1 METKPTIDLS
11 ALLERQRKAWSANPP
26 DRAQRMADMAALRE
40 AVVRRMPDLVAA
52 MQADF
57 GHRSRHESL
66 ISDGVIVLQEI
77 DHVRKHLRR
86 WMRPKRRFADW
97 LFWPARTEL
106 QYRAV
111 GVVGIISPWNYP
123 VNLGLVPLVT
133 AIAAGNHVMLKP
145 SEYTPHTSR
154 ALTELFAEVFPPERV
169 SVVEGGAE
177 LAARF
182 AALPFDH
189 LFFTG
194 STAVGRKVAEAAA
207 RNLTPTT
214 LELGGKSPCIIDTS
228 CDLQDAALKIAHGK
242 LLNAG
247 QTCIAPDYVLL
258 PRGSETAF
266 ADAYRA
272 AVARLFPSIAGN
284 QDYASI
290 ISPRHLA
297 RLRTML
303 QQAQTQG
310 ADVQNMDPAPGAM
323 PDPAAAVQDGGTS
336 RQMAPVLVFG
346 ATSGMQLM
354 QEEIF
359 GPILPVVSYERLDD
373 AIAHINAGPRPLALY
388 WFGTN
393 DSVRDDVLARTVSG
407 GVSVNDTLMHIA
419 HDNLPFGG
427 VGDSG
432 WGAYHGESG
441 YLRFCH
447 QKSVLVQSRW
457 AMGSLFYPPYG
468 QRFDQVMGLL
478 RRWL

>member
-154 ALTELFAEVFPPERV
+154 ALTELFADVFPPERV
-169 SVVEGGAE
+169 SVVEGDAE

-194 STAVGRKVAEAAA
+194 STAVGRKVMAAA
-207 RNLTPTT
+207 APNLTPLT
-214 LELGGKSPCIIDTS
+214 LELGGKSPAII
-228 CDLQDAALKIAHGK
+228 AADYPIETAAARIAAGK
-242 LLNAG
+242 FFNAG
-247 QTCIAPDYVLL
+247 QTCIAPDYVLV
-258 PRGSETAF
+258 PRAKR
-266 ADAYRA
+266 DALVDALRQCVERSYPDFSQNQDFTSIINEGHFNRLRGLVDEARA
-272 AVARLFPSIAGN
+272 AGAR
-284 QDYASI
+284 I
-290 ISPRHLA
+290 ISLPNDAAH
-297 RLRTML
+297 
-303 QQAQTQG
+303 
-310 ADVQNMDPAPGAM
+310 DPARRRFAPTLVLDA
-323 PDPAAAVQDGGTS
+323 PLDS
-336 RQMAPVLVFG
+336 R
-346 ATSGMQLM
+346 LM

-359 GPILPVVSYERLDD
+359 GPVLPLVPYDDLDQ
-373 AIAHINAGPRPLALY
+373 ALQLIAALPRPLALY
-388 WFGTN
+388 HFDHDRKRTRR
-393 DSVRDDVLARTVSG
+393 VIAAQLAG
-407 GVSVNDTLMHIA
+407 GVNVNDCLLQFGQTH
-419 HDNLPFGG
+419 LPFGG
-427 VGDSG
+427 IGPSG
-432 WGAYHGESG
+432 MGQYHGHAGFLAMSKQLPIM
-441 YLRFCH
+441 Y
-447 QKSVLVQSRW
+447 QSRW
-457 AMGSLFYPPYG
+457 PSWALMRPPYG
-468 QRFDQVMGLL
+468 KLAERLIG
-478 RRWL
+478 WLVR

>member
-40 AVVRRMPDLVAA
+40 AVVRRMPALVAA

-194 STAVGRKVAEAAA
+194 STAVGRKVMAAA
-207 RNLTPTT
+207 APNLTPLT
-214 LELGGKSPCIIDTS
+214 LELGGKSPAII
-228 CDLQDAALKIAHGK
+228 AADYPIETAAARIAAGK
-242 LLNAG
+242 LFNAG
-247 QTCIAPDYVLL
+247 QTCIAPDYVLV
-258 PRGSETAF
+258 PRAKR
-266 ADAYRA
+266 DALVDALRQCVERSYPDFSQNQDFTSIINEGHFNRLRGLVDEARA
-272 AVARLFPSIAGN
+272 AGAR
-284 QDYASI
+284 I
-290 ISPRHLA
+290 ISLPNDAAH
-297 RLRTML
+297 
-303 QQAQTQG
+303 
-310 ADVQNMDPAPGAM
+310 DPARRRFAPTLVLDA
-323 PDPAAAVQDGGTS
+323 PLDS
-336 RQMAPVLVFG
+336 R
-346 ATSGMQLM
+346 LM

-359 GPILPVVSYERLDD
+359 GPVLPLVPYDTLDQ
-373 AIAHINAGPRPLALY
+373 ALQLIAALPRPLALY
-388 WFGTN
+388 HFDHDRKRTRR
-393 DSVRDDVLARTVSG
+393 VIAAQLAG
-407 GVSVNDTLMHIA
+407 GVNVNDCLLQFGQTH
-419 HDNLPFGG
+419 LPFGG
-427 VGDSG
+427 IGPSG
-432 WGAYHGESG
+432 MGQYHGHAGFLAMSKQLPIM
-441 YLRFCH
+441 Y
-447 QKSVLVQSRW
+447 QSRW
-457 AMGSLFYPPYG
+457 PSWALMRPPYG
-468 QRFDQVMGLL
+468 KLAERLIG
-478 RRWL
+478 WLVR

>member
-40 AVVRRMPDLVAA
+40 AVVRRMPALVAA

-194 STAVGRKVAEAAA
+194 STAVGRKVMAAA
-207 RNLTPTT
+207 APNLTPLT
-214 LELGGKSPCIIDTS
+214 LELGGKSPAII
-228 CDLQDAALKIAHGK
+228 AADYPIETAAARIAAGK
-242 LLNAG
+242 FFNAG
-247 QTCIAPDYVLL
+247 QTCIAPDYVLV
-258 PRGSETAF
+258 PRAKR
-266 ADAYRA
+266 DALVDALRQCVERSYPDFSQNQDFTSIINEGHFNRLRGLVDEARA
-272 AVARLFPSIAGN
+272 AGAR
-284 QDYASI
+284 I
-290 ISPRHLA
+290 ISLPNDAAH
-297 RLRTML
+297 
-303 QQAQTQG
+303 
-310 ADVQNMDPAPGAM
+310 DPARRRFAPTLVLDA
-323 PDPAAAVQDGGTS
+323 PLDS
-336 RQMAPVLVFG
+336 R
-346 ATSGMQLM
+346 LM

-359 GPILPVVSYERLDD
+359 GPVLPLVPYDTLDQ
-373 AIAHINAGPRPLALY
+373 ALQLIAALPRPLALY
-388 WFGTN
+388 HFDHDRKRTRR
-393 DSVRDDVLARTVSG
+393 VIAAQLAG
-407 GVSVNDTLMHIA
+407 GVNVNDCLLQFGQTH
-419 HDNLPFGG
+419 LPFGG
-427 VGDSG
+427 IGPSG
-432 WGAYHGESG
+432 MGQYHGHAGFLAMSKQLPIM
-441 YLRFCH
+441 Y
-447 QKSVLVQSRW
+447 QSRW
-457 AMGSLFYPPYG
+457 PSWALMRPPYG
-468 QRFDQVMGLL
+468 KLAERLIG
-478 RRWL
+478 WLVR

>member
-40 AVVRRMPDLVAA
+40 AVVRRMPALVAA

-77 DHVRKHLRR
+77 DHVRKHLKR

-194 STAVGRKVAEAAA
+194 STAVGRKVMAAA
-207 RNLTPTT
+207 APNLTPLT
-214 LELGGKSPCIIDTS
+214 LELGGKSPAII
-228 CDLQDAALKIAHGK
+228 AADYPIETAAARIAAGK
-242 LLNAG
+242 FFNAG
-247 QTCIAPDYVLL
+247 QTCIAPDYVLV
-258 PRGSETAF
+258 PRAKR
-266 ADAYRA
+266 DALVDALRQCVERSYPDFSQNQDFTSIINEGHFNRLRGLVDEARA
-272 AVARLFPSIAGN
+272 AGAR
-284 QDYASI
+284 I
-290 ISPRHLA
+290 ISLPNDAAH
-297 RLRTML
+297 
-303 QQAQTQG
+303 
-310 ADVQNMDPAPGAM
+310 DPARRRFAPTLVLDA
-323 PDPAAAVQDGGTS
+323 PLDS
-336 RQMAPVLVFG
+336 R
-346 ATSGMQLM
+346 LM

-359 GPILPVVSYERLDD
+359 GPVLPLVPYDTLDQ
-373 AIAHINAGPRPLALY
+373 ALQLIAALPRPLALY
-388 WFGTN
+388 HFDHDRKRTRR
-393 DSVRDDVLARTVSG
+393 VIAAQLAG
-407 GVSVNDTLMHIA
+407 GVNVNDCLLQFGQTH
-419 HDNLPFGG
+419 LPFGG
-427 VGDSG
+427 IGPSG
-432 WGAYHGESG
+432 MGQYHGHAGFLAMSKQLPIM
-441 YLRFCH
+441 Y
-447 QKSVLVQSRW
+447 QSRW
-457 AMGSLFYPPYG
+457 PSWALMRPPYG
-468 QRFDQVMGLL
+468 KLAERLIG
-478 RRWL
+478 WLVR

>member
-26 DRAQRMADMAALRE
+26 DRAQRMADLAALRE

-77 DHVRKHLRR
+77 DHVRKHLKR

-194 STAVGRKVAEAAA
+194 STAVGRKVMAAA
-207 RNLTPTT
+207 APNLTPLT
-214 LELGGKSPCIIDTS
+214 LELGGKSPAII
-228 CDLQDAALKIAHGK
+228 AADYPIETAAARIAAGK
-242 LLNAG
+242 FFNAG
-247 QTCIAPDYVLL
+247 QTCIAPDYVLV
-258 PRGSETAF
+258 PRAKR
-266 ADAYRA
+266 DALVDALRQCVERSYPDFSQNQDFTSIINEGHFNRLRGLVDEARA
-272 AVARLFPSIAGN
+272 AGAR
-284 QDYASI
+284 I
-290 ISPRHLA
+290 ISLPNDAAH
-297 RLRTML
+297 
-303 QQAQTQG
+303 
-310 ADVQNMDPAPGAM
+310 DPARRRFAPTLVLDA
-323 PDPAAAVQDGGTS
+323 PLDS
-336 RQMAPVLVFG
+336 R
-346 ATSGMQLM
+346 LM

-359 GPILPVVSYERLDD
+359 GPVLPLVPYDTLDQ
-373 AIAHINAGPRPLALY
+373 ALQLIAALPRPLALY
-388 WFGTN
+388 HFDHDRKRTRR
-393 DSVRDDVLARTVSG
+393 VIAAQLAG
-407 GVSVNDTLMHIA
+407 GVNVNDCLLQFGQTH
-419 HDNLPFGG
+419 LPFGG
-427 VGDSG
+427 IGPSG
-432 WGAYHGESG
+432 MGQYHGHAGFLAMSKQLPIM
-441 YLRFCH
+441 Y
-447 QKSVLVQSRW
+447 QSRW
-457 AMGSLFYPPYG
+457 PSWALMRPPYG
-468 QRFDQVMGLL
+468 KLAERLIG
-478 RRWL
+478 WLVR

>member
-11 ALLERQRKAWSANPP
+11 ALLERQRKAWSAKPP
-26 DRAQRMADMAALRE
+26 DRAQRMADLAALRE

-194 STAVGRKVAEAAA
+194 STAVGRKVMAAA
-207 RNLTPTT
+207 APNLTPLT
-214 LELGGKSPCIIDTS
+214 LELGGKSPAII
-228 CDLQDAALKIAHGK
+228 AADYPIETAAARIAAGK
-242 LLNAG
+242 FFNAG
-247 QTCIAPDYVLL
+247 QTCIAPDYVLV
-258 PRGSETAF
+258 PRAKR
-266 ADAYRA
+266 DALVDALRQCVERSYPDFSQNQDFTSIINEGHFNRLRGLVDEARA
-272 AVARLFPSIAGN
+272 AGAR
-284 QDYASI
+284 I
-290 ISPRHLA
+290 ISLPNDAAH
-297 RLRTML
+297 
-303 QQAQTQG
+303 
-310 ADVQNMDPAPGAM
+310 DPARRRFAPTLVLDA
-323 PDPAAAVQDGGTS
+323 PLDS
-336 RQMAPVLVFG
+336 R
-346 ATSGMQLM
+346 LM

-359 GPILPVVSYERLDD
+359 GPVLPLVPYDTLDQ
-373 AIAHINAGPRPLALY
+373 ALQLIAALPRPLALY
-388 WFGTN
+388 HFDHDRKRTRR
-393 DSVRDDVLARTVSG
+393 VIAAQLAG
-407 GVSVNDTLMHIA
+407 GVNVNDCLLQFGQTH
-419 HDNLPFGG
+419 LPFGG
-427 VGDSG
+427 IGPSG
-432 WGAYHGESG
+432 MGQYHGHAGFLAMSKQLPIM
-441 YLRFCH
+441 Y
-447 QKSVLVQSRW
+447 QSRW
-457 AMGSLFYPPYG
+457 PSWALMRPPYG
-468 QRFDQVMGLL
+468 KLAERLIG
-478 RRWL
+478 WLVR

>member
-194 STAVGRKVAEAAA
+194 STAVGRKVMAAA
-207 RNLTPTT
+207 APNLTPLT
-214 LELGGKSPCIIDTS
+214 LELGGKSPAII
-228 CDLQDAALKIAHGK
+228 AADYPIETAAARIAAGK
-242 LLNAG
+242 FFNAG
-247 QTCIAPDYVLL
+247 QTCIAPDYVLV
-258 PRGSETAF
+258 PRAKR
-266 ADAYRA
+266 DALVDALRQCVERSYPDFSQNQDFTSIINEGHFNRLRGLVDEARA
-272 AVARLFPSIAGN
+272 AGAR
-284 QDYASI
+284 I
-290 ISPRHLA
+290 ISLPNDAAH
-297 RLRTML
+297 
-303 QQAQTQG
+303 
-310 ADVQNMDPAPGAM
+310 DPARRRFAPTLVLDA
-323 PDPAAAVQDGGTS
+323 PLDS
-336 RQMAPVLVFG
+336 R
-346 ATSGMQLM
+346 LM

-359 GPILPVVSYERLDD
+359 GPVLPMVAYDDLDQ
-373 AIAHINAGPRPLALY
+373 ALQLIAALPRPLALY
-388 WFGTN
+388 HFDHDRTRTRR
-393 DSVRDDVLARTVSG
+393 VIAAQLAG
-407 GVSVNDTLMHIA
+407 GVNVNDCLLQFGQTH
-419 HDNLPFGG
+419 LPFGG
-427 VGDSG
+427 VGPSG
-432 WGAYHGESG
+432 MGQYHGHAGFLAMSKQLPIM
-441 YLRFCH
+441 Y
-447 QKSVLVQSRW
+447 QSRW
-457 AMGSLFYPPYG
+457 PSWALMRPPYG
-468 QRFDQVMGLL
+468 KLAERLIG
-478 RRWL
+478 WLVR

>member
-1 METKPTIDLS
+1 METKPAIDLS
-11 ALLERQRKAWSANPP
+11 ALLERQRKAWSAKPP
-26 DRAQRMADMAALRE
+26 DRAQRMADLAALRE
-40 AVVRRMPDLVAA
+40 AVVRRMPALVAA

-194 STAVGRKVAEAAA
+194 STAVGRKVMAAA
-207 RNLTPTT
+207 APNLTPLT
-214 LELGGKSPCIIDTS
+214 LELGGKSPAII
-228 CDLQDAALKIAHGK
+228 AADYPIETAAARIAAGK
-242 LLNAG
+242 FFNAG
-247 QTCIAPDYVLL
+247 QTCIAPDYVLV
-258 PRGSETAF
+258 PRAKR
-266 ADAYRA
+266 DALVDALRQCVERSYPDFSQNQDFTSIINEGHFNRLRGLVDEARA
-272 AVARLFPSIAGN
+272 AGAR
-284 QDYASI
+284 I
-290 ISPRHLA
+290 ISLPNDAAH
-297 RLRTML
+297 
-303 QQAQTQG
+303 
-310 ADVQNMDPAPGAM
+310 DPARRRFAPTLVLDA
-323 PDPAAAVQDGGTS
+323 PLDS
-336 RQMAPVLVFG
+336 R
-346 ATSGMQLM
+346 LM

-359 GPILPVVSYERLDD
+359 GPVLPLVPYDTLDQ
-373 AIAHINAGPRPLALY
+373 ALQLIAALPRPLALY
-388 WFGTN
+388 HFDHDRKRTRR
-393 DSVRDDVLARTVSG
+393 VIAAQLAG
-407 GVSVNDTLMHIA
+407 GVNVNDCLLQFGQTH
-419 HDNLPFGG
+419 LPFGG
-427 VGDSG
+427 IGPSG
-432 WGAYHGESG
+432 MGQYHGHAGFLAMSKQLPIM
-441 YLRFCH
+441 Y
-447 QKSVLVQSRW
+447 QSRW
-457 AMGSLFYPPYG
+457 PSWALMRPPYG
-468 QRFDQVMGLL
+468 KLAERLIG
-478 RRWL
+478 WLVR

>member
-77 DHVRKHLRR
+77 DHVRKHLKR

-194 STAVGRKVAEAAA
+194 STAVGRKVMAAA
-207 RNLTPTT
+207 APNLTPLT
-214 LELGGKSPCIIDTS
+214 LELGGKSPAII
-228 CDLQDAALKIAHGK
+228 AADYPIETAAARIAAGK
-242 LLNAG
+242 FFNAG
-247 QTCIAPDYVLL
+247 QTCIAPDYVLV
-258 PRGSETAF
+258 PRAKR
-266 ADAYRA
+266 DALVDALRQCVERSYPDFSQNQDFTSIINEGHFNRLRGLVDEARA
-272 AVARLFPSIAGN
+272 AGAR
-284 QDYASI
+284 I
-290 ISPRHLA
+290 ISLPNDAAH
-297 RLRTML
+297 
-303 QQAQTQG
+303 
-310 ADVQNMDPAPGAM
+310 DPARRRFAPTLVLDA
-323 PDPAAAVQDGGTS
+323 PLDS
-336 RQMAPVLVFG
+336 R
-346 ATSGMQLM
+346 LM

-359 GPILPVVSYERLDD
+359 GPVLPLVPYDTLDQ
-373 AIAHINAGPRPLALY
+373 ALQLIAALPRPLALY
-388 WFGTN
+388 HFDHDRKRTRR
-393 DSVRDDVLARTVSG
+393 VIAAQLAG
-407 GVSVNDTLMHIA
+407 GVNVNDCLLQFGQTH
-419 HDNLPFGG
+419 LPFGG
-427 VGDSG
+427 IGPSG
-432 WGAYHGESG
+432 MGQYHGHAGFLAMSKQLPIM
-441 YLRFCH
+441 Y
-447 QKSVLVQSRW
+447 QSRW
-457 AMGSLFYPPYG
+457 PSWALMRPPYG
-468 QRFDQVMGLL
+468 KLAERLIG
-478 RRWL
+478 WLVR

>member
-194 STAVGRKVAEAAA
+194 STAVGRKVMAAA
-207 RNLTPTT
+207 APNLTPLT
-214 LELGGKSPCIIDTS
+214 LELGGKSPAII
-228 CDLQDAALKIAHGK
+228 AADYPIETAAARIAAGK
-242 LLNAG
+242 FFNAG
-247 QTCIAPDYVLL
+247 QTCIAPDYVLV
-258 PRGSETAF
+258 PRAKR
-266 ADAYRA
+266 DALVDALRQCVERSYPDFSQNQDFTSIINEGHFNRLRGLVDEARA
-272 AVARLFPSIAGN
+272 AGAR
-284 QDYASI
+284 I
-290 ISPRHLA
+290 ISLPNDAAH
-297 RLRTML
+297 
-303 QQAQTQG
+303 
-310 ADVQNMDPAPGAM
+310 DPARRRFAPTLVLDA
-323 PDPAAAVQDGGTS
+323 PLDS
-336 RQMAPVLVFG
+336 R
-346 ATSGMQLM
+346 LM

-359 GPILPVVSYERLDD
+359 GPVLPLVPYDDLDQ
-373 AIAHINAGPRPLALY
+373 ALQLIAALPRPLALY
-388 WFGTN
+388 HFDHDRKRTRR
-393 DSVRDDVLARTVSG
+393 VIAAQLAG
-407 GVSVNDTLMHIA
+407 GVNVNDCLLQFGQTH
-419 HDNLPFGG
+419 LPFGG
-427 VGDSG
+427 IGPSG
-432 WGAYHGESG
+432 MGQYHGHAGFLAMSKQLPIM
-441 YLRFCH
+441 Y
-447 QKSVLVQSRW
+447 QSRW
-457 AMGSLFYPPYG
+457 PSWALMRPPYG
-468 QRFDQVMGLL
+468 KLAERLIG
-478 RRWL
+478 WLVR

>member
-1 METKPTIDLS
+1 METKPAIDLS
-11 ALLERQRKAWSANPP
+11 ALLERQRKAWSAKPP
-26 DRAQRMADMAALRE
+26 DRAQRMADLAALRE

-194 STAVGRKVAEAAA
+194 STAVGRKVMAAA
-207 RNLTPTT
+207 APNLTPLT
-214 LELGGKSPCIIDTS
+214 LELGGKSPAII
-228 CDLQDAALKIAHGK
+228 AADYPIETAAARIAAGK
-242 LLNAG
+242 FFNAG
-247 QTCIAPDYVLL
+247 QTCIAPDYVLV
-258 PRGSETAF
+258 PRAKR
-266 ADAYRA
+266 DALVDALRQCVERSYPDFSQNQDFTSIINEGHFNRLRGLVDEARA
-272 AVARLFPSIAGN
+272 AGAR
-284 QDYASI
+284 I
-290 ISPRHLA
+290 ISLPNDAAH
-297 RLRTML
+297 
-303 QQAQTQG
+303 
-310 ADVQNMDPAPGAM
+310 DPARRRFAPTLVLDA
-323 PDPAAAVQDGGTS
+323 PLDS
-336 RQMAPVLVFG
+336 R
-346 ATSGMQLM
+346 LM

-359 GPILPVVSYERLDD
+359 GPVLPLVPYDTLDQ
-373 AIAHINAGPRPLALY
+373 ALQLIAALPRPLALY
-388 WFGTN
+388 HFDHDRKRTRR
-393 DSVRDDVLARTVSG
+393 VIAAQLAG
-407 GVSVNDTLMHIA
+407 GVNVNDCLLQFGQTH
-419 HDNLPFGG
+419 LPFGG
-427 VGDSG
+427 IGPSG
-432 WGAYHGESG
+432 MGQYHGHAGFLAMSKQLPIM
-441 YLRFCH
+441 Y
-447 QKSVLVQSRW
+447 QSRW
-457 AMGSLFYPPYG
+457 PSWALMRPPYG
-468 QRFDQVMGLL
+468 KLAERLIG
-478 RRWL
+478 WLVR

>member
-40 AVVRRMPDLVAA
+40 AVVRRMPALVAA

-194 STAVGRKVAEAAA
+194 STAVGRKVMAAA
-207 RNLTPTT
+207 APNLTPLT
-214 LELGGKSPCIIDTS
+214 LELGGKSPAII
-228 CDLQDAALKIAHGK
+228 AADYPIETAAARIAAGK
-242 LLNAG
+242 FFNAG
-247 QTCIAPDYVLL
+247 QTCIAPDYVLV
-258 PRGSETAF
+258 PRAKR
-266 ADAYRA
+266 DALVDALRQCVERSYPDFSQNQDFTSIINEGHFNRLRGLVDEARA
-272 AVARLFPSIAGN
+272 AGAR
-284 QDYASI
+284 I
-290 ISPRHLA
+290 ISLPNDAAH
-297 RLRTML
+297 
-303 QQAQTQG
+303 
-310 ADVQNMDPAPGAM
+310 DPARRRFAPTLVLDA
-323 PDPAAAVQDGGTS
+323 PLDS
-336 RQMAPVLVFG
+336 R
-346 ATSGMQLM
+346 LM

-359 GPILPVVSYERLDD
+359 GPVLPLVPYDDLDQ
-373 AIAHINAGPRPLALY
+373 ALQLIAALPRPLALY
-388 WFGTN
+388 HFDHDRKRTRR
-393 DSVRDDVLARTVSG
+393 VIAAQLAG
-407 GVSVNDTLMHIA
+407 GVNVNDCLLQFGQTH
-419 HDNLPFGG
+419 LPFGG
-427 VGDSG
+427 IGPSG
-432 WGAYHGESG
+432 MGQYHGHAGFLAMSKQLPIM
-441 YLRFCH
+441 Y
-447 QKSVLVQSRW
+447 QSRW
-457 AMGSLFYPPYG
+457 PSWALMRPPYG
-468 QRFDQVMGLL
+468 KLAERLIG
-478 RRWL
+478 WLVR

>member
-26 DRAQRMADMAALRE
+26 DRAQRMADLAALRE
-40 AVVRRMPDLVAA
+40 AVVRRMPALVAA

-154 ALTELFAEVFPPERV
+154 ALTELFADVFPPERV

-194 STAVGRKVAEAAA
+194 STAVGRKVMAAA
-207 RNLTPTT
+207 APNLTPLT
-214 LELGGKSPCIIDTS
+214 LELGGKSPAII
-228 CDLQDAALKIAHGK
+228 AADYPIETAAARIAAGK
-242 LLNAG
+242 FFNAG
-247 QTCIAPDYVLL
+247 QTCIAPDYVLV
-258 PRGSETAF
+258 PRAKR
-266 ADAYRA
+266 DALVDALRQCVERSYPDFSQNQDFTSIINEGHFNRLRGLVDEARA
-272 AVARLFPSIAGN
+272 AGAR
-284 QDYASI
+284 I
-290 ISPRHLA
+290 ISLPNDAAH
-297 RLRTML
+297 
-303 QQAQTQG
+303 
-310 ADVQNMDPAPGAM
+310 DPARRRFAPTLVLDA
-323 PDPAAAVQDGGTS
+323 PLDS
-336 RQMAPVLVFG
+336 R
-346 ATSGMQLM
+346 LM

-359 GPILPVVSYERLDD
+359 GPVLPLVPYDDLDQ
-373 AIAHINAGPRPLALY
+373 ALQLIAALPRPLALY
-388 WFGTN
+388 HFDHDRKRTRR
-393 DSVRDDVLARTVSG
+393 VIAAQLAG
-407 GVSVNDTLMHIA
+407 GVNVNDCLLQFGQTH
-419 HDNLPFGG
+419 LPFGG
-427 VGDSG
+427 IGPSG
-432 WGAYHGESG
+432 MGQYHGHAGFLAMSKQLPIM
-441 YLRFCH
+441 Y
-447 QKSVLVQSRW
+447 QSRW
-457 AMGSLFYPPYG
+457 PSWALMRPPYG
-468 QRFDQVMGLL
+468 KLAERLIG
-478 RRWL
+478 WLVR

>member
-26 DRAQRMADMAALRE
+26 DRAQRMADLAALRE
-40 AVVRRMPDLVAA
+40 AVVRRMPALVAA

-194 STAVGRKVAEAAA
+194 STAVGRKVMAAA
-207 RNLTPTT
+207 APNLTPLT
-214 LELGGKSPCIIDTS
+214 LELGGKSPAII
-228 CDLQDAALKIAHGK
+228 AADYPIETAAARIAAGK
-242 LLNAG
+242 FFNAG
-247 QTCIAPDYVLL
+247 QTCIAPDYVLV
-258 PRGSETAF
+258 PRAKR
-266 ADAYRA
+266 DALVDALRQCVERSYPDFSQNQDFTSIINEGHFNRLRGLVDEARA
-272 AVARLFPSIAGN
+272 AGAR
-284 QDYASI
+284 I
-290 ISPRHLA
+290 ISLPNDAAH
-297 RLRTML
+297 
-303 QQAQTQG
+303 
-310 ADVQNMDPAPGAM
+310 DPARRRFAPTLVLDA
-323 PDPAAAVQDGGTS
+323 PLDS
-336 RQMAPVLVFG
+336 R
-346 ATSGMQLM
+346 LM

-359 GPILPVVSYERLDD
+359 GPVLPLVPYDDLDQ
-373 AIAHINAGPRPLALY
+373 ALQLIAALPRPLALY
-388 WFGTN
+388 HFDHDRKRTRR
-393 DSVRDDVLARTVSG
+393 VIAAQLAG
-407 GVSVNDTLMHIA
+407 GVNVNDCLLQFGQTH
-419 HDNLPFGG
+419 LPFGG
-427 VGDSG
+427 IGPSG
-432 WGAYHGESG
+432 MGQYHGHAGFLAMSKQLPIM
-441 YLRFCH
+441 Y
-447 QKSVLVQSRW
+447 QSRW
-457 AMGSLFYPPYG
+457 PSWALMRPPYG
-468 QRFDQVMGLL
+468 KLAERLIG
-478 RRWL
+478 WLVR

>member
-1 METKPTIDLS
+1 METKPAIDLS

-77 DHVRKHLRR
+77 DHVRKHLKR

-194 STAVGRKVAEAAA
+194 STAVGRKVMAAA
-207 RNLTPTT
+207 APNLTPLT
-214 LELGGKSPCIIDTS
+214 LELGGKSPAII
-228 CDLQDAALKIAHGK
+228 AADYPIETAAARIAAGK
-242 LLNAG
+242 FFNAG
-247 QTCIAPDYVLL
+247 QTCIAPDYVLV
-258 PRGSETAF
+258 PRAKR
-266 ADAYRA
+266 DALVDALRQCVERSYPDFSQNQDFTSIINEGHFNRLRGLVDEARA
-272 AVARLFPSIAGN
+272 AGAR
-284 QDYASI
+284 I
-290 ISPRHLA
+290 ISLPNDAAH
-297 RLRTML
+297 
-303 QQAQTQG
+303 
-310 ADVQNMDPAPGAM
+310 DPARRRFAPTLVLDA
-323 PDPAAAVQDGGTS
+323 PLDS
-336 RQMAPVLVFG
+336 R
-346 ATSGMQLM
+346 LM

-359 GPILPVVSYERLDD
+359 GPVLPLVPYDTLDQ
-373 AIAHINAGPRPLALY
+373 ALQLIAALPRPLALY
-388 WFGTN
+388 HFDHDRKRTRR
-393 DSVRDDVLARTVSG
+393 VIAAQLAG
-407 GVSVNDTLMHIA
+407 GVNVNDCLLQFGQTH
-419 HDNLPFGG
+419 LPFGG
-427 VGDSG
+427 IGPSG
-432 WGAYHGESG
+432 MGQYHGHAGFLAMSKQLPIM
-441 YLRFCH
+441 Y
-447 QKSVLVQSRW
+447 QSRW
-457 AMGSLFYPPYG
+457 PSWALMRPPYG
-468 QRFDQVMGLL
+468 KLAERLIG
-478 RRWL
+478 WLVR

>member
-26 DRAQRMADMAALRE
+26 DRAQRMTDMAALRE

-194 STAVGRKVAEAAA
+194 STAVGRKVMAAA
-207 RNLTPTT
+207 APNLTPLT
-214 LELGGKSPCIIDTS
+214 LELGGKSPAII
-228 CDLQDAALKIAHGK
+228 AADYPIETAAARIAAGK
-242 LLNAG
+242 FFNAG
-247 QTCIAPDYVLL
+247 QTCIAPDYVLV
-258 PRGSETAF
+258 PRAKR
-266 ADAYRA
+266 DALVDALRQCVERSYPDFSQNQDFTSIINEGHFNRLRGLVDEARA
-272 AVARLFPSIAGN
+272 AGAR
-284 QDYASI
+284 I
-290 ISPRHLA
+290 ISLPNDAAH
-297 RLRTML
+297 
-303 QQAQTQG
+303 
-310 ADVQNMDPAPGAM
+310 DPARRRFAPTLVLDA
-323 PDPAAAVQDGGTS
+323 PLDS
-336 RQMAPVLVFG
+336 R
-346 ATSGMQLM
+346 LM

-359 GPILPVVSYERLDD
+359 GPVLPLVPYDTLDQ
-373 AIAHINAGPRPLALY
+373 ALQLIAALPRPLALY
-388 WFGTN
+388 HFDHDRKRTRR
-393 DSVRDDVLARTVSG
+393 VIAAQLAG
-407 GVSVNDTLMHIA
+407 GVNVNDCLLQFGQTH
-419 HDNLPFGG
+419 LPFGG
-427 VGDSG
+427 IGPSG
-432 WGAYHGESG
+432 MGQYHGHAGFLAMSKQLPIM
-441 YLRFCH
+441 Y
-447 QKSVLVQSRW
+447 QSRW
-457 AMGSLFYPPYG
+457 PSWALMRPPYG
-468 QRFDQVMGLL
+468 KLAERLIG
-478 RRWL
+478 WLVR

>member
-1 METKPTIDLS
+1 METKPAIDLS

-194 STAVGRKVAEAAA
+194 STAVGRKVMAAA
-207 RNLTPTT
+207 APNLTPLT
-214 LELGGKSPCIIDTS
+214 LELGGKSPAII
-228 CDLQDAALKIAHGK
+228 AADYPIETAAARIAAGK
-242 LLNAG
+242 FFNAG
-247 QTCIAPDYVLL
+247 QTCIAPDYVLV
-258 PRGSETAF
+258 PRAKR
-266 ADAYRA
+266 DALVDALRQCVERSYPDFSQNQDFTSIINEGHFNRLRGLVDEARA
-272 AVARLFPSIAGN
+272 AGAR
-284 QDYASI
+284 I
-290 ISPRHLA
+290 ISLPNDAAH
-297 RLRTML
+297 
-303 QQAQTQG
+303 
-310 ADVQNMDPAPGAM
+310 DPARRRFAPTLVLDA
-323 PDPAAAVQDGGTS
+323 PLDS
-336 RQMAPVLVFG
+336 R
-346 ATSGMQLM
+346 LM

-359 GPILPVVSYERLDD
+359 GPVLPLVPYDTLDQ
-373 AIAHINAGPRPLALY
+373 ALQLIAALPRPLALY
-388 WFGTN
+388 HFDHDRKRTRR
-393 DSVRDDVLARTVSG
+393 VIAAQLAG
-407 GVSVNDTLMHIA
+407 GVNVNDCLLQFGQTH
-419 HDNLPFGG
+419 LPFGG
-427 VGDSG
+427 IGPSG
-432 WGAYHGESG
+432 MGQYHGHAGFLAMSKQLPIM
-441 YLRFCH
+441 Y
-447 QKSVLVQSRW
+447 QSRW
-457 AMGSLFYPPYG
+457 PSWALMRPPYG
-468 QRFDQVMGLL
+468 KLAERLIG
-478 RRWL
+478 WLVR

>member
-194 STAVGRKVAEAAA
+194 STAVGRKVMAAA
-207 RNLTPTT
+207 APNLTPLT
-214 LELGGKSPCIIDTS
+214 LELGGKSPAII
-228 CDLQDAALKIAHGK
+228 AADYPIETAAARIAAGK
-242 LLNAG
+242 FFNAG
-247 QTCIAPDYVLL
+247 QTCIAPDYVLV
-258 PRGSETAF
+258 PRAKR
-266 ADAYRA
+266 DALVDALRQCVERSYPDFSQNQDFTSIINEGHFNRLRGLVDEARA
-272 AVARLFPSIAGN
+272 AGAR
-284 QDYASI
+284 I
-290 ISPRHLA
+290 ISLPNDAAH
-297 RLRTML
+297 
-303 QQAQTQG
+303 
-310 ADVQNMDPAPGAM
+310 DPARRRFAPTLVLDA
-323 PDPAAAVQDGGTS
+323 PLDS
-336 RQMAPVLVFG
+336 R
-346 ATSGMQLM
+346 LM

-359 GPILPVVSYERLDD
+359 GPVLPLVPYDTLDQ
-373 AIAHINAGPRPLALY
+373 ALQLIAALPRPLALY
-388 WFGTN
+388 HFDHDRKRTRR
-393 DSVRDDVLARTVSG
+393 VIAAQLAG
-407 GVSVNDTLMHIA
+407 GVNVNDCLLQFGQTH
-419 HDNLPFGG
+419 LPFGG
-427 VGDSG
+427 VGPSG
-432 WGAYHGESG
+432 MGQYHGHAGFLAMSKQLPIM
-441 YLRFCH
+441 Y
-447 QKSVLVQSRW
+447 QSRW
-457 AMGSLFYPPYG
+457 PSWALMRPPYG
-468 QRFDQVMGLL
+468 KLAERLIG
-478 RRWL
+478 WLVR

>member
-123 VNLGLVPLVT
+123 VNLGLVPLVM

-154 ALTELFAEVFPPERV
+154 TLTELFAEVFPPERV

-194 STAVGRKVAEAAA
+194 STAVGRKVMAAA
-207 RNLTPTT
+207 APNLTPLT
-214 LELGGKSPCIIDTS
+214 LELGGKSPAII
-228 CDLQDAALKIAHGK
+228 AADYPIETAAARIAAGK
-242 LLNAG
+242 FFNAG
-247 QTCIAPDYVLL
+247 QTCIAPDYVLV
-258 PRGSETAF
+258 PRAKR
-266 ADAYRA
+266 DALVDALRQCVERSYPDFSQNQDFTSIINEGHFNRLRGLVDEARA
-272 AVARLFPSIAGN
+272 AGAR
-284 QDYASI
+284 I
-290 ISPRHLA
+290 ISLPNDAAH
-297 RLRTML
+297 
-303 QQAQTQG
+303 
-310 ADVQNMDPAPGAM
+310 DPARRRFAPTLVLDA
-323 PDPAAAVQDGGTS
+323 PLDS
-336 RQMAPVLVFG
+336 R
-346 ATSGMQLM
+346 LM

-359 GPILPVVSYERLDD
+359 GPVLPLVPYDDLDQ
-373 AIAHINAGPRPLALY
+373 ALQLIAALPRPLALY
-388 WFGTN
+388 HFDHDRKRTRR
-393 DSVRDDVLARTVSG
+393 VIAAQLAG
-407 GVSVNDTLMHIA
+407 GVNVNDCLLQFGQTH
-419 HDNLPFGG
+419 LPFGG
-427 VGDSG
+427 IGPSG
-432 WGAYHGESG
+432 MGQYHGHAGFLAMSKQLPIM
-441 YLRFCH
+441 Y
-447 QKSVLVQSRW
+447 QSRW
-457 AMGSLFYPPYG
+457 PSWALMRPPYG
-468 QRFDQVMGLL
+468 KLAERLIG
-478 RRWL
+478 WLVR

>member
-26 DRAQRMADMAALRE
+26 DRAQRMADLAALRE
-40 AVVRRMPDLVAA
+40 AVVRRMPALVAA

-194 STAVGRKVAEAAA
+194 STAVGRKVMAAA
-207 RNLTPTT
+207 APNLTPLT
-214 LELGGKSPCIIDTS
+214 LELGGKSPAII
-228 CDLQDAALKIAHGK
+228 AADYPIETAAARIAAGK
-242 LLNAG
+242 FFNAG
-247 QTCIAPDYVLL
+247 QTCIAPDYVLV
-258 PRGSETAF
+258 PRAKR
-266 ADAYRA
+266 DALVDALRQCVERSYPDFSQNQDFTSIINEGHFNRLRGLVDEARA
-272 AVARLFPSIAGN
+272 AGAR
-284 QDYASI
+284 I
-290 ISPRHLA
+290 ISLPNDAAH
-297 RLRTML
+297 
-303 QQAQTQG
+303 
-310 ADVQNMDPAPGAM
+310 DPARRRFAPTLVLDA
-323 PDPAAAVQDGGTS
+323 PLDS
-336 RQMAPVLVFG
+336 R
-346 ATSGMQLM
+346 LM

-359 GPILPVVSYERLDD
+359 GPVLPLVPYDTLDQ
-373 AIAHINAGPRPLALY
+373 ALQLIAALPRPLALY
-388 WFGTN
+388 HFDHDRKRTRR
-393 DSVRDDVLARTVSG
+393 VIAAQLAG
-407 GVSVNDTLMHIA
+407 GVNVNDCLLQFGQTH
-419 HDNLPFGG
+419 LPFGG
-427 VGDSG
+427 IGPSG
-432 WGAYHGESG
+432 MGQYHGHAGFLAMSKQLPIM
-441 YLRFCH
+441 Y
-447 QKSVLVQSRW
+447 QSRW
-457 AMGSLFYPPYG
+457 PSWALMRPPYG
-468 QRFDQVMGLL
+468 KLAERLIG
-478 RRWL
+478 WLVR

>member
-194 STAVGRKVAEAAA
+194 STAVGRKVMAAA
-207 RNLTPTT
+207 APNLTPLT
-214 LELGGKSPCIIDTS
+214 LELGGKSPAII
-228 CDLQDAALKIAHGK
+228 AADYPIETAAARIAAGK
-242 LLNAG
+242 FFNAG
-247 QTCIAPDYVLL
+247 QTCIAPDYVLV
-258 PRGSETAF
+258 PRAKR
-266 ADAYRA
+266 DALVDALRQCVERSYPDFSQNQDFTSIINEGHFNRLRGLVDEARA
-272 AVARLFPSIAGN
+272 AGAR
-284 QDYASI
+284 I
-290 ISPRHLA
+290 ISLPNDAAH
-297 RLRTML
+297 
-303 QQAQTQG
+303 
-310 ADVQNMDPAPGAM
+310 DPARRRFAPTLVLDA
-323 PDPAAAVQDGGTS
+323 PLDS
-336 RQMAPVLVFG
+336 R
-346 ATSGMQLM
+346 LM

-359 GPILPVVSYERLDD
+359 GPVLPLVPYDTLDQ
-373 AIAHINAGPRPLALY
+373 ALQLIAALPRPLALY
-388 WFGTN
+388 HFDHDRKRTRR
-393 DSVRDDVLARTVSG
+393 VIAAQLAG
-407 GVSVNDTLMHIA
+407 GVNVNDCLLQFGQTH
-419 HDNLPFGG
+419 LPFGG
-427 VGDSG
+427 IGPSG
-432 WGAYHGESG
+432 MGQYHGHAGFLAMSKQLPIM
-441 YLRFCH
+441 Y
-447 QKSVLVQSRW
+447 QSRW
-457 AMGSLFYPPYG
+457 PSWALMRPPYG
-468 QRFDQVMGLL
+468 KLAERLIG
-478 RRWL
+478 WLVR

>member
-11 ALLERQRKAWSANPP
+11 ALLERQRKAWSAKPP
-26 DRAQRMADMAALRE
+26 DRAQRMADLAALRE
-40 AVVRRMPDLVAA
+40 AVVRRMPALVAA

-194 STAVGRKVAEAAA
+194 STAVGRKVMAAA
-207 RNLTPTT
+207 APNLTPLT
-214 LELGGKSPCIIDTS
+214 LELGGKSPAII
-228 CDLQDAALKIAHGK
+228 AADYPIETAAARIAAGK
-242 LLNAG
+242 FFNAG
-247 QTCIAPDYVLL
+247 QTCIAPDYVLV
-258 PRGSETAF
+258 PRAKR
-266 ADAYRA
+266 DALVDALRQCVERSYPDFSQNQDFTSIINEGHFNRLRGLVDEARA
-272 AVARLFPSIAGN
+272 AGAR
-284 QDYASI
+284 I
-290 ISPRHLA
+290 ISLPNDAAH
-297 RLRTML
+297 
-303 QQAQTQG
+303 
-310 ADVQNMDPAPGAM
+310 DPARRRFAPTLVLDA
-323 PDPAAAVQDGGTS
+323 PLDS
-336 RQMAPVLVFG
+336 R
-346 ATSGMQLM
+346 LM

-359 GPILPVVSYERLDD
+359 GPVLPLVPYDTLDQ
-373 AIAHINAGPRPLALY
+373 ALQLIAALPRPLALY
-388 WFGTN
+388 HFDHDRKRTRR
-393 DSVRDDVLARTVSG
+393 VIAAQLAG
-407 GVSVNDTLMHIA
+407 GVNVNDCLLQFGQTH
-419 HDNLPFGG
+419 LPFGG
-427 VGDSG
+427 IGPSG
-432 WGAYHGESG
+432 MGQYHGHAGFLAMSKQLPIM
-441 YLRFCH
+441 Y
-447 QKSVLVQSRW
+447 QSRW
-457 AMGSLFYPPYG
+457 PSWALMRPPYG
-468 QRFDQVMGLL
+468 KLAERLIG
-478 RRWL
+478 WLVR